1 MPNFVNFVVT
11 NAINSKE
18 QYCCTPA
25 GVSNLLKI
33 STVVDI
39 MSLTIYAIVS
49 NLLKISTVVDY
60 SSLSRP
66 NRVSNLLKISTV
78 VDKVFGMF
86 AKRFKLT

>member
-39 MSLTIYAIVS
+39 KSSMRSIIVS
-49 NLLKISTVVDY
+49 NLLKISAVVD
-60 SSLSRP
+60 
-66 NRVSNLLKISTV
+66 
-78 VDKVFGMF
+78 
-86 AKRFKLT
+86 

>member
-33 STVVDI
+33 STVVD
-39 MSLTIYAIVS
+39 
-49 NLLKISTVVDY
+49 Y
-60 SSLSRP
+60 SSLSAY
-66 NRVSNLLKISTV
+66 ISEIC
-78 VDKVFGMF
+78 FSYS
-86 AKRFKLT
+86 

>member
-33 STVVDI
+33 STVVDCI
-39 MSLTIYAIVS
+39 LHI
-49 NLLKISTVVDY
+49 
-60 SSLSRP
+60 
-66 NRVSNLLKISTV
+66 
-78 VDKVFGMF
+78 
-86 AKRFKLT
+86 KRNGFKLVKNFYCCRFITLSCNYFNGKSLFKLDYF